1 MLDSSRNRTSPQFLG
16 EHQNITI
23 VKGGSAVIE
32 CAASGYPVPMVQ
44 WRKLDEHSGK
54 TYNVSNITYA
64 VNNLNFSN
72 VEKND
77 GGQYECYAHADGKT
91 ISRIVWLFVTGI
103 VTLL

>member
-1 MLDSSRNRTSPQFLG
+1 M
-16 EHQNITI
+16 
-23 VKGGSAVIE
+23 KGGSAVIE
-32 CAASGYPVPMVQ
+32 CAASGYPLPMVQ

-77 GGQYECYAHADGKT
+77 GGQYECHAHADGKT